1 MIGMIGTHPFVCLFI
16 MIIFFF
22 NMVKENHLVS
32 MSIPLLFRQINYSHP
47 ICLTFSTLLFNRLML
62 SRVVKGCQGL
72 CIVSQSMPINNRW
85 SCAKFVYKILV
96 GIFFYESAFILALQI
111 HLILI
116 LTVNP
121 LLYLPALFQQSKNI
135 FFRFCSIFED
145 KNYKL
150 IFLKKVLMLLK
161 QFLYQLL
168 NSSITPSLE

>member
-1 MIGMIGTHPFVCLFI
+1 MSLYDWHDWHSSNCVFI
-16 MIIFFF
+16 HHDNFFF

-96 GIFFYESAFILALQI
+96 GIFFDESAFILALKI
-111 HLILI
+111 HLIL
-116 LTVNP
+116 
-121 LLYLPALFQQSKNI
+121 S
-135 FFRFCSIFED
+135 D
-145 KNYKL
+145 
-150 IFLKKVLMLLK
+150 
-161 QFLYQLL
+161 
-168 NSSITPSLE
+168 